1 MSINQKYIDMF
12 QGITDHLTQRE
23 VEEEVK
29 DFIDYEFVVKDK
41 DHFDEIY
48 VEFLRRLTTPKT

>member
-1 MSINQKYIDMF
+1 MF

-29 DFIDYEFVVKDK
+29 DFIDYEFMVKDET
-41 DHFDEIY
+41 HFDEIY
-48 VEFLRRLTTPKT
+48 VEFLRRLTTKK